1 MACMTR
7 IIAVVAVALAA
18 SVSLATVRGDDQSDH
33 ASPATVAGSPSW
45 RMLVMD
51 PLSDR
56 IACDCVAGYARRNY
70 EKLADFLGERLHRRI
85 ELVYAESLT
94 SAPATAQQ
102 KIDLIAGK
110 LSEVVADAT
119 KVGLRVR
126 TVAMLTGKDGLV
138 TQTGLF
144 VVRHDDPARS
154 VVDLKKHRILFGPED
169 AAEKHSAAVATLEA
183 FRVPV
188 SKKPSVK
195 ASCSAAAL
203 AVAERDA
210 DVAIV
215 SSYAMPLLEG
225 CGTIDKGTLRVIGKT
240 DPVPFIGLL
249 ATDRVDRQ
257 EEQRIAAVLAEV
269 RTQQALLAALESRD
283 GFLRVVPVGRGG
295 EGPTTTWPD
304 WRGPRRDA
312 LSSDVPT
319 KLPSEKRLLWS
330 RTLTGPGM
338 SGLAVDAG
346 RVVVADKD
354 LDEKTDIFRCLDADT
369 GQEIWKLAYPAAG
382 KMDFTNSPRANP
394 VIHQGFVYTLGA
406 FGDLHCL
413 MLDSGR
419 IVWKKHLAEDFQ
431 AKRPNWGWC
440 STPLIVD
447 DKLVVNP
454 GAKEASVV
462 ALNRRTGAVLW
473 STPGDPPGY
482 GSLILAE
489 LGRKRQIVGHEA
501 VSLSGWDPETG
512 KRLWRLV
519 PKEPAD
525 FNVPTPVAVD
535 GKLLVSTEN
544 NGTRLYGFDDQGRIL
559 PEPLAVNEDLAPDTS
574 TPVVCDG
581 RVFGSSGQ
589 LVCLDLRNGLKL
601 RWTSDKEPF
610 GDYYTFIAGNGHVLV
625 TAQSGKLCLLRAS
638 GDSIEIR
645 SRVDLFPDVAP
656 SERDVWSHP
665 ALIGNR
671 LYVRNMVAVYCFLL
685 E

>member
-1 MACMTR
+1 MPYGSR
-7 IIAVVAVALAA
+7 IVAVVALAA
-18 SVSLATVRGDDQSDH
+18 SVSLTTVRGNDQSDH

-51 PLSDR
+51 PLCDR

-70 EKLADFLGERLHRRI
+70 EKLADFLGERLHRRV

-126 TVAMLTGKDGLV
+126 TVAMLTGKDGLG

-169 AAEKHSAAVATLEA
+169 AVEKHSAAMAALEA

-195 ASCSAAAL
+195 TSCSAAVL

-210 DVAIV
+210 DAAIV

-225 CGTIDKGTLRVIGKT
+225 CGTIDKRTLRVVGKT
-240 DPVPFIGLL
+240 DPVPFIALL
-249 ATDRVDRQ
+249 ATDRVGRR
-257 EEQRIAAVLAEV
+257 EQQRLVAVLAEV
-269 RTQQALLAALESRD
+269 RTHQSLLAALESRD
-283 GFLRVVPVGRGG
+283 GFIRLAPIGQGG
-295 EGPTTTWPD
+295 DGPAVTWPD
-304 WRGPRRDA
+304 WRGPGRDA
-312 LSSDVPT
+312 LTSDVPT
-319 KLPSEKRLLWS
+319 KLPAERRLLWS
-330 RTLTGPGM
+330 RTLTGAGM
-338 SGLAVDAG
+338 SGLAVDSG
-346 RVVVADKD
+346 RIIVADKD
-354 LDEKTDIFRCLDADT
+354 LDEKIDIFRCLDADT

-382 KMDFTNSPRANP
+382 KMDFTNAPRANP
-394 VIHQGFVYTLGA
+394 VIHQGLVYTLGA

-413 MLDSGR
+413 KLDSGKM
-419 IVWKKHLAEDFQ
+419 VWKKHLTEDFH
-431 AKRPNWGWC
+431 AKRPNWGWS
-440 STPLIVD
+440 STPLIVAD
-447 DKLVVNP
+447 RLIVNP
-454 GAKEASVV
+454 GAKDASLA
-462 ALNRRTGAVLW
+462 ALDRRTGAVLW

-482 GSLILAE
+482 ASLIVAD
-489 LGRKRQIVGHEA
+489 LGGKRQIVGYDA
-501 VSLSGWDPETG
+501 VSLGGWDPETG

-519 PKEPAD
+519 PKEPGD

-574 TPVVCDG
+574 TPVVCAG

-589 LVCLDLRNGLKL
+589 LVCLDLRDGLKL
-601 RWTSDKEPF
+601 RWTSDEEPF
-610 GDYYTFIAGNGHVLV
+610 GDYCTFIAGSGHVLV
-625 TAQSGKLCLLRAS
+625 TAQSGKLCLLRAT

-645 SRVDLFPDVAP
+645 SRLDLFPDVAQ

-665 ALIGNR
+665 ALVGNR

>member
-1 MACMTR
+1 
-7 IIAVVAVALAA
+7 
-18 SVSLATVRGDDQSDH
+18 
-33 ASPATVAGSPSW
+33 
-45 RMLVMD
+45 MLVMD

-70 EKLADFLGERLHRRI
+70 GKLADFLGERLHRRI
-85 ELVYAESLT
+85 EVVYAESL
-94 SAPATAQQ
+94 SLAPASAQQ

-110 LSEVVADAT
+110 LSEIVADAT
-119 KVGLRVR
+119 KAGLRVR
-126 TVAMLTGKDGLV
+126 TVAMLTGKDGSV
-138 TQTGLF
+138 TQTGLI

-154 VVDLKKHRILFGPED
+154 VADLNKHRILFGLED
-169 AAEKHSAAVATLEA
+169 AVEKHSAAVATLEA
-183 FRVPV
+183 FRVPIPG
-188 SKKPSVK
+188 KPAVK

-203 AVAERDA
+203 AVAEKDA
-210 DVAIV
+210 DAAIV

-225 CGTIDKGTLRVIGKT
+225 CGTIDKGALRVAGKT
-240 DPVPFIGLL
+240 DPVPFIALF

-257 EEQRIAAVLAEV
+257 EEQRLAAVLAEV

-283 GFLRVVPVGRGG
+283 GFIRVVPVGRGG
-295 EGPTTTWPD
+295 DGPTTAWPD

-319 KLPSEKRLLWS
+319 KLPAERRLLWS

-346 RVVVADKD
+346 RIVVADKD

-382 KMDFTNSPRANP
+382 KMDFSNSPRANP
-394 VIHQGFVYTLGA
+394 VIHQGMVYTLGA

-413 MLDSGR
+413 NLDSGK
-419 IVWKKHLAEDFQ
+419 IVWKKRLAQDFQ
-431 AKRPNWGWC
+431 AKCPNWGWS
-440 STPLIVD
+440 STPLIVGE
-447 DKLVVNP
+447 KLIVNP
-454 GAKEASVV
+454 GGKDASLA
-462 ALNRRTGAVLW
+462 ALDRRTGAVLW

-482 GSLILAE
+482 ASFIVAE
-489 LGRKRQIVGHEA
+489 LGGKRQIVGYDA
-501 VSLSGWDPETG
+501 VSLGGWDPDTG

-519 PKEPAD
+519 PKEPGD

-544 NGTRLYGFDDQGRIL
+544 NGTRLYGFDEQGRIL
-559 PEPLAVNEDLAPDTS
+559 PEPLAANEDLTPDTS
-574 TPVVCDG
+574 APVACDG

-589 LVCLDLRNGLKL
+589 VVCLDLRNGLTPLWK
-601 RWTSDKEPF
+601 SDEEPF
-610 GDYYTFIAGNGHVLV
+610 SDYCTFIAGSGHVLV
-625 TAQSGKLCLLRAS
+625 ITQSGKLCLLRAS
-638 GDSIEIR
+638 GDSIAIR
-645 SRVDLFPDVAP
+645 STVDLFPDVAQ

-665 ALIGNR
+665 ALVGNR

>member
-1 MACMTR
+1 MAYGSR
-7 IIAVVAVALAA
+7 IVAVVALAA
-18 SVSLATVRGDDQSDH
+18 SVSLATVRGDGQSDH

-51 PLSDR
+51 PLCDR

-70 EKLADFLGERLHRRI
+70 EKLADFLGERLHRRV
-85 ELVYAESLT
+85 ELVYAEGLS
-94 SAPATAQQ
+94 SAPASEQK

-126 TVAMLTGKDGLV
+126 TVAMLAGKDGLV

-169 AAEKHSAAVATLEA
+169 AVEKHSAAMATLEA

-210 DVAIV
+210 DAAIV
-215 SSYAMPLLEG
+215 SGYAMPLLEG
-225 CGTIDKGTLRVIGKT
+225 CGTIDKGTLRVIGET

-319 KLPSEKRLLWS
+319 KLPAERRLLWS

-338 SGLAVDAG
+338 SGLAVDSG
-346 RVVVADKD
+346 RIVVADKD
-354 LDEKTDIFRCLDADT
+354 LDEKIDIFRCLDADT

-382 KMDFTNSPRANP
+382 KMDFTNAPRANP
-394 VIHQGFVYTLGA
+394 VIHRGLVYALGA

-413 MLDSGR
+413 NLESGK
-419 IVWKKHLAEDFQ
+419 IVWKKHLALDFQ
-431 AKRPNWGWC
+431 AERPNWGWS
-440 STPLIVD
+440 STPLIVG
-447 DKLVVNP
+447 DKLIVNP
-454 GAKEASVV
+454 GAKDASLV
-462 ALNRRTGAVLW
+462 ALDRRTGAVLW

-482 GSLILAE
+482 ASFIAAE
-489 LGRKRQIVGHEA
+489 LGGRRQIVGYDA
-501 VSLSGWDPETG
+501 VSLGGWDPETG
-512 KRLWRLV
+512 KRLWRLI
-519 PKEPAD
+519 PKEPGD

-544 NGTRLYGFDDQGRIL
+544 NGTRLYGFDNQGRIL

-589 LVCLDLRNGLKL
+589 LVCLDLRDGLKL
-601 RWTSDKEPF
+601 RWTSDEEPF
-610 GDYYTFIAGNGHVLV
+610 ADYCTFIAGNGHVLV
-625 TAQSGKLCLLRAS
+625 TAQSGKLCLLRAT
-638 GDSIEIR
+638 GDSIELC
-645 SRVDLFPDVAP
+645 SRVDLFLDVV
-656 SERDVWSHP
+656 SSQRDVWSHP
-665 ALIGNR
+665 ALLGNR
-671 LYVRNMVAVYCFLL
+671 LYVRNTVAVYCFLL

>member
-1 MACMTR
+1 MA
-7 IIAVVAVALAA
+7 AALAA
-18 SVSLATVRGDDQSDH
+18 ILAAGITAAAAQGEGARRQ
-33 ASPATVAGSPSW
+33 ASPVAVAGSPSW

-70 EKLADFLGERLHRRI
+70 AELADFLTERLHRRI
-85 ELVYAESLT
+85 EVVYAEGFS
-94 SAPATAQQ
+94 SAPAPAQQ

-119 KVGLRVR
+119 KVGIRVR
-126 TVAMLTGKDGLV
+126 TVAMLTSKDGAV

-144 VVRHDDPARS
+144 VVRRDDPARS
-154 VVDLKKHRILFGPED
+154 VADLKSHRVLFGPED
-169 AAEKHSAAVATLEA
+169 AVEKHSAAVATLEA

-188 SKKPSVK
+188 PRSPSVK

-203 AVAERDA
+203 AVAETDT

-225 CGTIDKGTLRVIGKT
+225 CGTIDEGTLRVVGKT

-257 EEQRIAAVLAEV
+257 DEQRLAAVLAEV

-283 GFLRVVPVGRGG
+283 GFIRVVPVGQRGDG
-295 EGPTTTWPD
+295 AAIAWPD

-319 KLPSEKRLLWS
+319 KLPAERRLLWS

-338 SGLAVDAG
+338 SGLAVDSG
-346 RVVVADKD
+346 RIVVADKD
-354 LDEKTDIFRCLDADT
+354 LDEKIDIFRCLDADT
-369 GQEIWKLAYPAAG
+369 GQEVWKLAYPAAG
-382 KMDFTNSPRANP
+382 KMDFTNAPRANP
-394 VIHQGFVYTLGA
+394 VIHQGMVYTLGA

-413 MLDSGR
+413 NLDSGK
-419 IVWKKHLAEDFQ
+419 IVWKKHLAEDFK
-431 AKRPNWGWC
+431 AERPNWGWS
-440 STPLIVD
+440 STPLIAD

-454 GAKEASVV
+454 GAKEASVA
-462 ALNRRTGAVLW
+462 ALDRRTGAVLW

-489 LGRKRQIVGHEA
+489 LGGKRQIVGHDA
-501 VSLSGWDPETG
+501 VSLGGWDPETG

-519 PKEPAD
+519 PKEPGD
-525 FNVPTPVAVD
+525 FNVPTPIAVD

-559 PEPLAVNEDLAPDTS
+559 PKPLAINEDFAPDTS

-589 LVCLDLRNGLKL
+589 LLCLDLRDSLKL
-601 RWTSDKEPF
+601 RWKSDEEPF
-610 GDYYTFIAGNGHVLV
+610 ADYCTFIAGSGHVLV
-625 TAQSGKLCLLRAS
+625 TTQSGKLCLLRAS
-638 GDSIEIR
+638 GDSIVIR
-645 SRVDLFPDVAP
+645 SAVDLFPDVAE

-671 LYVRNMVAVYCFLL
+671 LYLRNMVAVYCFVL

>member
-1 MACMTR
+1 MVRRNLTFAG
-7 IIAVVAVALAA
+7 VALALAA
-18 SVSLATVRGDDQSDH
+18 SISFAAGQGDGESDPAPLA
-33 ASPATVAGSPSW
+33 AVAGPPSW

-51 PLSDR
+51 PLCDR
-56 IACDCVAGYARRNY
+56 IACDCVAGYARRDY
-70 EKLADFLGERLHRRI
+70 EKLAGFLSERLHCRI
-85 ELVYAESLT
+85 EVVYAEGFS
-94 SAPATAQQ
+94 SASAAAQQ

-119 KVGLRVR
+119 KAGLRVR
-126 TVAMLTGKDGLV
+126 TVAMLTGKDGSV
-138 TQTGLF
+138 TQTGLL
-144 VVRHDDPARS
+144 VVRQDDPARS
-154 VVDLKKHRILFGPED
+154 VEDLNKHRILFGPQD
-169 AAEKHSAAVATLEA
+169 AMEKHSAAVATLEA

-188 SKKPSVK
+188 PGNPSIK
-195 ASCSAAAL
+195 TSCSAAAL
-203 AVAERDA
+203 AVAEKDA
-210 DVAIV
+210 DAAIV
-215 SSYAMPLLEG
+215 SSYAMRLLEG
-225 CGTIDKGTLRVIGKT
+225 CGTIDKGALRVVGKT

-249 ATDRVDRQ
+249 ATDRIDRQ
-257 EEQRIAAVLAEV
+257 EEQRLVAALSEV
-269 RTQQALLAALESRD
+269 GTQPTLLASLESRD
-283 GFLRVVPVGRGG
+283 GFIRVAPLGQGGDGPVV
-295 EGPTTTWPD
+295 TWPD

-312 LSSDVPT
+312 LSNDVPAT
-319 KLPSEKRLLWS
+319 LPAERRLLWS

-338 SGLAVDAG
+338 SGLAVDSG

-369 GQEIWKLAYPAAG
+369 GQEIWRLAYPAAG

-394 VIHQGFVYTLGA
+394 VIHQGMVYTLGA

-413 MLDSGR
+413 NLDSGR
-419 IVWKKHLAEDFQ
+419 IVWKKHLADDFK
-431 AKRPNWGWC
+431 AERPNWGWT

-447 DKLVVNP
+447 DKLIVNP
-454 GAKEASVV
+454 GAKDTSLV
-462 ALNRRTGAVLW
+462 ALDRRTGAVLW
-473 STPGDPPGY
+473 SAPGDPPGY
-482 GSLILAE
+482 ASFIVAE
-489 LGRKRQIVGHEA
+489 LGGWRQIVGYDA
-501 VSLSGWDPETG
+501 VSLGGWDPNFS

-519 PKEPAD
+519 PKEPGD

-559 PEPLAVNEDLAPDTS
+559 TEPLAVNEDFTPDTS

-601 RWTSDKEPF
+601 QWKSDEEPF
-610 GDYYTFIAGNGHVLV
+610 SDYCTFIAGSGHVLV
-625 TAQSGKLCLLRAS
+625 ITQSGKLCLLRAS

-645 SRVDLFPDVAP
+645 SRIDLFPDVAQ

>member
-1 MACMTR
+1 MAWKSR
-7 IIAVVAVALAA
+7 IIVVAAVALAA
-18 SVSLATVRGDDQSDH
+18 NISFATARGDGESDH
-33 ASPATVAGSPSW
+33 ASAAAVAGPPSW

-51 PLSDR
+51 PLCDR

-70 EKLADFLGERLHRRI
+70 GKLADFLGERLHRRI
-85 ELVYAESLT
+85 EVVYAESLA
-94 SAPATAQQ
+94 SPPAPAQQ

-110 LSEVVADAT
+110 LSEVIADAT
-119 KVGLRVR
+119 KAGLHVR
-126 TVAMLTGKDGLV
+126 TVAMLTGKDGSV

-144 VVRHDDPARS
+144 VVRKDDLARS
-154 VVDLKKHRILFGPED
+154 VADLKKHRILFGPED
-169 AAEKHSAAVATLEA
+169 AVEKHSAAAATLEA

-188 SKKPSVK
+188 LGRPSIK

-203 AVAERDA
+203 AVVEKDA
-210 DVAIV
+210 DAAIV

-225 CGTIDKGTLRVIGKT
+225 CGTIDKGALQVVGKT

-257 EEQRIAAVLAEV
+257 EEQHLAAVLSEV
-269 RTQQALLAALESRD
+269 RTQQSLLAALESRD
-283 GFLRVVPVGRGG
+283 GFIRVVPVGRGG
-295 EGPTTTWPD
+295 DGPASAWPD
-304 WRGPRRDA
+304 WRGPRRNA
-312 LSSDVPT
+312 LSSDVPA
-319 KLPSEKRLLWS
+319 KLPTERRLLWS

-338 SGLAVDAG
+338 SGLAVDSG
-346 RVVVADKD
+346 RIVVADKD

-382 KMDFTNSPRANP
+382 KMDFTNAPRANP
-394 VIHQGFVYTLGA
+394 VIHQGLVYTLGA

-413 MLDSGR
+413 KLDSGK

-431 AKRPNWGWC
+431 AKRPNWGWS
-440 STPLIVD
+440 STPLIVGD
-447 DKLVVNP
+447 RLIVNP
-454 GAKEASVV
+454 GAKDASLV
-462 ALNRRTGAVLW
+462 ALDRRTGAALW

-482 GSLILAE
+482 ASFIVAE
-489 LGRKRQIVGHEA
+489 LGGKRQVVGYDA
-501 VSLSGWDPETG
+501 VSLGGWDPNTG

-519 PKEPAD
+519 PKEPGD

-559 PEPLAVNEDLAPDTS
+559 PEPLAVNEDLTPDTS

-601 RWTSDKEPF
+601 QWKSDEEPF
-610 GDYYTFIAGNGHVLV
+610 SDYCTFIAGSGHVLV
-625 TAQSGKLCLLRAS
+625 ITQSGKLCLLRAS

-645 SRVDLFPDVAP
+645 SRVDLFPDVAQ

-671 LYVRNMVAVYCFLL
+671 LYVRNMVVAYCLLL